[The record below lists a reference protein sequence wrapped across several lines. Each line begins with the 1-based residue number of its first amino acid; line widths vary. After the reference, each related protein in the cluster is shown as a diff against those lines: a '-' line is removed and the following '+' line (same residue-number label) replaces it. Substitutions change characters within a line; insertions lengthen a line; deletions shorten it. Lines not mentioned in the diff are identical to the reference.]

1 MGKKALFIHGFHS
14 DCDSTTG
21 GRVAEILKD
30 YGYET
35 IHPTFDLL
43 DCKTSLTQ
51 MNQILKDED
60 ISLVAAHS
68 LGGFYGFILPFD
80 SKKILINP
88 CLKPEIE
95 IPKLMLEGEV
105 FPEEIK
111 PQWIEA
117 RESANSRTSEKKNL
131 YGIFGK
137 KDELFS
143 YADYAKNE
151 LGFEGC
157 IQMMEGG
164 HKPLREDLQPALEK
178 VLKLLGE
185 SVQAD

>member
-80 SKKILINP
+80 STKILINP

-117 RESANSRTSEKKNL
+117 RNNILSKAQKEINL
-131 YGIFGK
+131 YGIFAK
-137 KDELFS
+137 NDELFS
-143 YADYAKNE
+143 YADYAKKE
-151 LGFEGC
+151 LGFGC
-157 IQMMEGG
+157 IQKIEGG
-164 HKPLREDLQPALEK
+164 HKPEKEELKTAFALIMK
-178 VLKLLGE
+178 VL
-185 SVQAD
+185 QYT